1 MKLKFGIVNAVL
13 GGLVI
18 VLAGLAV
25 WQYMVSGRLHQNIK
39 ERRETL
45 KREKATVKRLDKLR
59 GSSDLDDLEKAMLES
74 VPIGDIKALALA
86 KDIKD
91 KVRSLQLEN
100 FSFSLGDIINPDT
113 SAAAPQPAGG
123 VMEIIPLKVT
133 ITFEAQYPRIME
145 FLEHL
150 YGLSRFVSIDRLTV
164 ERIEFGGENKADAG
178 MAGGVFQEAQ
188 APSAQYGRPFFFSDV
203 ARKAAERRITQKA
216 TIVLTTYTFTQ

>member
-74 VPIGDIKALALA
+74 VPVGDIKALALA

-188 APSAQYGRPFFFSDV
+188 APSAQYDRPFFFSDV